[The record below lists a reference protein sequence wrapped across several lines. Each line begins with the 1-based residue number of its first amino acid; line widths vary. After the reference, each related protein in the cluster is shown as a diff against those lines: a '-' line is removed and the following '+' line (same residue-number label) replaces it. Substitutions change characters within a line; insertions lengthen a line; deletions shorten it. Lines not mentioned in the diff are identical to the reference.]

1 MRDPSSAPPR
11 PVPEA
16 IADLVESG
24 DVASLKALLG
34 QIDVLETADALT
46 RLTPA
51 NRPVP
56 FRLLA
61 KDRALA
67 VFEALDPPI
76 QQELL
81 EHLRDASVA
90 QLFEALDPDDRAQL
104 VDEMPAMV
112 ASRLLAGLSPRERQ
126 LTATLLGYPPGSA
139 GRIMSPEFVSLTAEM
154 TVSEALG
161 RIRREGPAVET
172 VFVLP
177 VTDGRRRLVGEI
189 DLPSL
194 VFADPGSRIADVMRP
209 DALAC
214 FADADQEKAA
224 RLVQEADLVA
234 LPIVD
239 HETRLVGILTVDDA
253 MEIIEA
259 ETTEDLERA
268 SAIQPIGRPY
278 LAVSVLRLARRRIP
292 WLLTLALGMT
302 ITVQVLAAFEGLLA
316 HVIALTLFIPLLI
329 GMGGNSGT
337 QASTTI
343 VRALAIGE
351 VRVADFGRVILREG
365 RAGALLG
372 TMLAGIALL
381 PLVAVFGPEIALIV
395 CVSLLTIV
403 TFATAFGALLPFA
416 AGRMGIDPALVSGPL
431 VTSAVDA
438 IGLLIYLLI
447 ASAVLGV

>member
-1 MRDPSSAPPR
+1 MRDLSSDPPAR
-11 PVPEA
+11 PDA
-16 IADLVESG
+16 IARLVAAG
-24 DVASLKALLG
+24 DIAELKALLDR
-34 QIDVLETADALT
+34 IDVLDAAEALT
-46 RLTPA
+46 RLAPA
-51 NRPVP
+51 ERPVP
-56 FRLLA
+56 FRLLP
-61 KDRALA
+61 KDRAVD
-67 VFEALDPPI
+67 VFEALDPAI

-81 EHLRDASVA
+81 DHLRDASVA

-112 ASRLLAGLSPRERQ
+112 ASRLLAGLSARERQ

-139 GRIMSPEFVSLTAEM
+139 GRIMSPEFVSVAAEM
-154 TVSEALG
+154 TVAEALA
-161 RIRREGPAVET
+161 RVRRQGPAVET

-177 VTDGRRRLVGEI
+177 VTDGSRRLVGEI

-194 VFADPGSRIADVMRP
+194 VFADPESRIADVMRP

-214 FADADQEKAA
+214 FADADQEQAA
-224 RLVQEADLVA
+224 RLVQEADLIA

-239 HETRLVGILTVDDA
+239 RESRLVGILTVDDA
-253 MEIIEA
+253 MEILEA

-278 LAVSVLRLARRRIP
+278 LAVSVARLAQRRIP
-292 WLLTLALGMT
+292 WLLTLALAMT
-302 ITVQVLAAFEGLLA
+302 LTIQVLAAFEGLLSQ
-316 HVIALTLFIPLLI
+316 VIVLTLFIPLLI

-351 VRVADFGRVILREG
+351 VRAADFGRVILREG

-372 TMLAGIALL
+372 TMLAGLALL
-381 PLVAVFGPEIALIV
+381 PLVAIFGPQIALIV

-447 ASAVLGV
+447 AGAVLGI